1 MVTTSWQLTCAGS
14 RAEVMA
20 LLSDVTRYA
29 EWMPAMRSA
38 SKTTAGPIAS
48 GTEFDS
54 VMDLGGRATPVA
66 WKVKKFEPP
75 LVLVLKGKAKYD
87 AKQWYWPAKIKGAC
101 CRQAPR
107 GERAPQCRVR
117 NGFACVPRCALDN
130 AVLRDALT
138 PAYAIARS

>member
-20 LLSDVTRYA
+20 LLSDVTRAA
-29 EWMPAMRSA
+29 EWTPAMRSA

-75 LVLVLKGKAKYD
+75 LTLVLKGKAKYD

-107 GERAPQCRVR
+107 ARARREAACGTVR
-117 NGFACVPRCALDN
+117 LRRRCALEN
-130 AVLRDALT
+130 AVASATLCA
-138 PAYAIARS
+138 PP